1 MSKYTVLMVDDE
13 ENVIRA
19 MQKKIDWESIGFRI
33 MGYAHNGIEAL
44 DLAEQEAPDV
54 VLTDIKMPYMDG
66 LELAHNLKIMY
77 PTVRILI
84 FSGFDEFEYAKEA
97 IRLEVEEYILKPV
110 DADELRRI
118 FMRIKESLDQEMDEK
133 RNVQKLRDYYME
145 RSGRLS
151 DQPGQ
156 PYVYGSGDPYEYYAA
171 AGRHQRCAPHRI
183 SAPACGRASEA
194 EVEHQNVL
202 PRREYGRPCSMQI
215 SGRRYADHR

>member
-1 MSKYTVLMVDDE
+1 MSKYSVLLVDDE
-13 ENVIRA
+13 EEVIQV
-19 MQKKIDWESIGFRI
+19 MLKKIDWEGIGFQV

-97 IRLEVEEYILKPV
+97 IRLEVEEYVLKPV

-118 FMRIKESLDQEMDEK
+118 FTRIKASLE
-133 RNVQKLRDYYME
+133 
-145 RSGRLS
+145 
-151 DQPGQ
+151 
-156 PYVYGSGDPYEYYAA
+156 
-171 AGRHQRCAPHRI
+171 I
-183 SAPACGRASEA
+183 GRAH
-194 EVEHQNVL
+194 V
-202 PRREYGRPCSMQI
+202 
-215 SGRRYADHR
+215 

>member
-1 MSKYTVLMVDDE
+1 MSKYSVLLVDDE
-13 ENVIRA
+13 EEVIQV
-19 MQKKIDWESIGFRI
+19 MLKKIDWEGIGFQV

-97 IRLEVEEYILKPV
+97 IRLEVEEYVLKPV

-118 FMRIKESLDQEMDEK
+118 FTRIKASLDQEMM
-133 RNVQKLRDYYME
+133 V
-145 RSGRLS
+145 RSVPSRFTSASPIGM
-151 DQPGQ
+151 
-156 PYVYGSGDPYEYYAA
+156 VYSPSGISSL
-171 AGRHQRCAPHRI
+171 CA
-183 SAPACGRASEA
+183 
-194 EVEHQNVL
+194 
-202 PRREYGRPCSMQI
+202 
-215 SGRRYADHR
+215 

>member
-1 MSKYTVLMVDDE
+1 MSMYSVLMVDDE
-13 ENVIRA
+13 EDVVRA

-77 PTVRILI
+77 PAVRILI

-118 FMRIKESLDQEMDEK
+118 FMKIKESLDREMMRRGMCRSSGTTIWRACRSFRRIFTLRWWKAMYRK
-133 RNVQKLRDYYME
+133 R
-145 RSGRLS
+145 
-151 DQPGQ
+151 
-156 PYVYGSGDPYEYYAA
+156 
-171 AGRHQRCAPHRI
+171 I
-183 SAPACGRASEA
+183 
-194 EVEHQNVL
+194 
-202 PRREYGRPCSMQI
+202 
-215 SGRRYADHR
+215 